1 MSLYRRDLR
10 QIVVG
15 LLCNFD
21 KAPYPTIAGP
31 NVFDSKGDAIQNVSG
46 QNQMATVLVYTDTES
61 RKLSTIM
68 NAPEWE
74 AEVQLVI
81 EIAVSNDSSEDQTN
95 SEIEAKL
102 DLLEQQVNDVLFNQ
116 FSPTSKASTFRRYY
130 TKIGDYKS
138 LRMGNNESNNRLAM
152 RGIVID
158 VALKPGSKQ
167 CTDPTEIFPELKT
180 FRTYSDYGDDQLS
193 VISLD

>member
-21 KAPYPTIAGP
+21 KAPYPTLAGP
-31 NVFDSKGDAIQNVSG
+31 NVFDSKGEAVQNFAG
-46 QNQMATVLVYTDTES
+46 QNQMATILVYTDTES
-61 RKLSTIM
+61 RKVTTQM

-81 EIAVSNDSSEDQTN
+81 EIAVSNDDADDQTSSEL
-95 SEIEAKL
+95 EAKL
-102 DLLEQQVNDVLFNQ
+102 DLLEQQVNDVLFNIYA
-116 FSPTSKASTFRRYY
+116 PESKANILNKYW

-138 LRMGNNESNNRLAM
+138 LRMGNTESNNRLAM
-152 RGIVID
+152 RGIIIEVC
-158 VALKPGSKQ
+158 LKPGSKNCQ
-167 CTDPTEIFPELKT
+167 NPTEKFPELKT

-193 VISLD
+193 VTSLD